1 MNRRRW
7 SAPTLLLALALLLGL
22 AVRFYDLTDPPLEF
36 HPLRQLRGAI
46 TARYLYYRW
55 NPAATPE
62 QKEWAEG
69 LYRRIQPLEPPV
81 TDALTALVYL
91 AAGREVLWAAR
102 VFTILFW
109 TGAAVGLYALARRWF
124 GPWPGLAGVLYF
136 LFLPFA
142 VLASRSFQPD
152 PLMLLLL
159 AWTVLAWDRWVE
171 RPTRGRAWAAGL
183 LSVATVLVK
192 PYAVFVLSGAVAGL
206 AWQRFG
212 LRGALRQKALWASG
226 LAVLA
231 ALVGFYGL
239 YRGMVL
245 DYAGTWTAPMM
256 RFWLSPLFYARWLH
270 NLVEH
275 LGGPWLLAAAVGFAL
290 TPHPRAQ
297 AMGWGWAVGYG
308 VYGMLVPY
316 QSMTHSYYH
325 LPLLPWV
332 ALGLAALAALLWPQ
346 VTARPWW
353 AKAALALAV
362 IAAVVYA
369 AAAAVRELAS
379 KDYRAEPAY
388 WQEVVAHLPPGK
400 GIGLIQD
407 FGLRLNYFGGR
418 AMDIWPT
425 AATLELQR
433 VWQGRTVD
441 AWDLFRDKTA
451 GYDYFLVTAMGQWE
465 RQPALREILTEYY
478 PVLAEGEGYIIF
490 DLRHPKRPLPE
501 EP

>member
-1 MNRRRW
+1 MSRW
-7 SAPTLLLALALLLGL
+7 SPRAPLLALAFVLLLGL

-55 NPAATPE
+55 NPAATPA

-81 TDALTALVYL
+81 TDALTALTYL
-91 AAGREVLWAAR
+91 ALGREVLWVAR
-102 VFTILFW
+102 VYTVLFW
-109 TGAAVGLYALARRWF
+109 LAAAVGLFALARRWF
-124 GPWPGLAGVLYF
+124 GPWPAVAGVLYF

-152 PLMLLLL
+152 PLMLMLLV
-159 AWTVLAWDRWVE
+159 WTVYHWDRWLAE
-171 RPTRGRAWAAGL
+171 ATPRRAWVVGA
-183 LSVATVLVK
+183 LSVATVLAK
-192 PYAVFVLSGAVAGL
+192 PYAVFSLAGAAGGL
-206 AWQRFG
+206 ALWRWGWRGVWRQR
-212 LRGALRQKALWASG
+212 ALWLIAA
-226 LAVLA
+226 AVVA

-239 YRGMVL
+239 YRGMMTA
-245 DYAGTWTAPMM
+245 YARTWTVPMA
-256 RFWLSPLFYARWLH
+256 RFWLSPLFYGRWLH

-275 LGGPWLLAAAVGFAL
+275 LGGPWLLAAAWGWAL
-290 TPHPRAQ
+290 TRHPRAQ
-297 AMGWGWAVGYG
+297 AAGWGWAVGYG

-332 ALGLAALAALLWPQ
+332 TLGLAALAAVLAP
-346 VTARPWW
+346 TFATRPWW
-353 AKAALALAV
+353 ARAAAVLALS
-362 IAAVVYA
+362 AAVVYA
-369 AAAAVRELAS
+369 AAATVRELAA

-388 WQEVVAHLPPGK
+388 WQEVVTHLPPGK

-407 FGLRLNYFGGR
+407 FGLRLNYFGGK

-433 VWQGRTVD
+433 VWKGGPQD
-441 AWDLFRDKTA
+441 LEALFRDKTQ

-465 RQPALREILTEYY
+465 RQPALREILTRRY
-478 PVLAEGEGYIIF
+478 PIIAQGEGYIVF
-490 DLRHPKRPLPE
+490 DLRHPKDRTP
-501 EP
+501 